1 MKQNKKAPHIMI
13 DGEAYDM
20 INVSKTNGELVALI
34 TSDRVVSEKGYKV
47 ELIKDAKTIRFR
59 DMD

>member
-1 MKQNKKAPHIMI
+1 MI

>member
-1 MKQNKKAPHIMI
+1 MSKNKKASPIMI